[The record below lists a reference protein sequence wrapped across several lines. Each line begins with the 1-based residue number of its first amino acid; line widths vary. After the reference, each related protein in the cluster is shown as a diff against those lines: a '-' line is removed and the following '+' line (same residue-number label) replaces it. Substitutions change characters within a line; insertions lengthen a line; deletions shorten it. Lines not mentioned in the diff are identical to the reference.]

1 MSPTV
6 EGGGPTITPQHVD
19 AWYKY
24 YAKFEQISSE
34 PVSSTSSTLVLDAKH
49 LPKSTSSQLQFSYI
63 RQDDRLQVCLSV
75 SFGDLGVGLPSCC
88 THGRSGCGAE
98 LRTLGANLLLH
109 VPPRIAEKGSRD
121 ARVHCKVRVTSF
133 ALLPCS
139 CWILIA
145 LMLRDLEML
154 KKYVD
159 SLGLEKRGLFK
170 SLTFK
175 MPKIGTSPTMS
186 NSLPAPKPKVL
197 APPPKV
203 EAPAPAIPAPKIEA
217 PKPPTPPAPAPK
229 VEAPSSIVPAPKV
242 EPPAP
247 VVPAPKVEAPKP
259 PAPASPPPPPPPPV
273 NNPPPNAPPAA
284 APPAQAPAEAPQSGG
299 WAQKI
304 QGGAETLN
312 AGMGL
317 TSSVMDLVTADKNYA
332 TVKVQAEQASQASE
346 SSSSA
351 QPAPTA

>member
-1 MSPTV
+1 MIASKFASLCLLVTSVLAYPAAV
-6 EGGGPTITPQHVD
+6 RMGDRD
-19 AWYKY
+19 AVQN
-24 YAKFEQISSE
+24 FERSE
-34 PVSSTSSTLVLDAKH
+34 PIYYYTY
-49 LPKSTSSQLQFSYI
+49 LPALQ
-63 RQDDRLQVCLSV
+63 RR
-75 SFGDLGVGLPSCC
+75 DLE
-88 THGRSGCGAE
+88 TQEYTA
-98 LRTLGANLLLH
+98 
-109 VPPRIAEKGSRD
+109 
-121 ARVHCKVRVTSF
+121 
-133 ALLPCS
+133 
-139 CWILIA
+139 
-145 LMLRDLEML
+145 RDLEML